1 MKVRRP
7 KQWRMRW
14 TSFMMEQEPGRKRR
28 ACIHSASD
36 AALCKINFHRQ
47 KWWLACWGCTQEC
60 KWSTV
65 DLCCCQEWE
74 SNEMSAEKLQL
85 MQQPQNASS
94 DLPFWFTACYPQYCV
109 LSCKAMAYTDR
120 DGCEYLH
127 PMGEYRNA
135 DCDSF
140 GRWKGEPS
148 LYQNLRGLYHVG

>member
-1 MKVRRP
+1 
-7 KQWRMRW
+7 MRW

-28 ACIHSASD
+28 ACIHSASN

-47 KWWLACWGCTQEC
+47 KWWLACWDCTQEC

-109 LSCKAMAYTDR
+109 LSCKAMAYTDQ

>member
-14 TSFMMEQEPGRKRR
+14 MSFMMEQEPGRKCRV
-28 ACIHSASD
+28 CIHSASD

-109 LSCKAMAYTDR
+109 LSCKAMAYTDQ